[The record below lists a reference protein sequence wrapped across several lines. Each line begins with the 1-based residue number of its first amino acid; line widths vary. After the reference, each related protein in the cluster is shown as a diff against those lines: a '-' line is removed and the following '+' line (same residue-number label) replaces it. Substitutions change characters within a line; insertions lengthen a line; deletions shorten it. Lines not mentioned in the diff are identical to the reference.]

1 LTAIQAA
8 SIHLVLEGAP
18 VQRLFVDGGFNANP
32 IFLELLRRKLP
43 GIELIPSDF
52 PNGSALGAA
61 MLVNMNA
68 SA

>member
-1 LTAIQAA
+1 
-8 SIHLVLEGAP
+8 

-68 SA
+68 EA